1 MTVTKTR
8 NGRWRALV
16 KSGRQI
22 VATRTFDRRTD
33 AQAWHDAQRRSL
45 ALGEFVDPRAGRL
58 TLAGALHEWLEA
70 REGTVAGSTLTRDKE
85 IARGLPRSIL
95 NRPLNSIRSADFDAL
110 WAELLRKGLARG
122 TVTRTRTT
130 LSALVTWSVNQGM
143 LAKNPVRESIVPR
156 GSQIAETHEIYPFTV
171 DELRAVHA
179 DIHAL
184 VQDKDAADMVLV
196 LGLTGL
202 RWGEIAALRVRD
214 VQTIPYPAF
223 RVSRSR
229 PDGQRVRSV
238 TKGGKPR
245 TVPLLDDAWRIV
257 QPLMARGPDETLFA
271 SATNGMRLLSNWRRA
286 TNWSRNGR
294 GRRVHDLR
302 HTAATIWIQNG
313 VDIKTVQNW
322 LGHASAK
329 LTLDTYA
336 HYMGTKADM
345 ASIALM
351 NTALD
356 ASGGTPGVHG
366 RKAGNG
372 KVV

>member
-1 MTVTKTR
+1 MTISKTP

-22 VATRTFDRRTD
+22 VATRTFDRKAD
-33 AQAWHDAQRRSL
+33 AQAWHNAQKRSL
-45 ALGEFVDPRAGRL
+45 VLGEYIDPRAGRM
-58 TLAGALHEWLEA
+58 TLAVAIHEWLEA
-70 REGTVAGSTLTRDKE
+70 REGTVAGSTLTRDRE
-85 IARGLPRSIL
+85 ITRGLPRSIL
-95 NRPLNSIRSADFDAL
+95 NRPLNSIRAADLDSL
-110 WAELLRKGLARG
+110 WADLLRKGLARG
-122 TVTRTRTT
+122 TVARTRTT
-130 LSALVTWSVNQGM
+130 LSALATWAVNQG
-143 LAKNPVRESIVPR
+143 LIAKNPVRESVVPR
-156 GSQIAETHEIYPFTV
+156 GSQLADPHEIYPFTI

-179 DIHAL
+179 DVHAL
-184 VQDKDAADMVLV
+184 IQDKAAADMILV

-214 VQTIPYPAF
+214 VQTVPFPAF

-245 TVPLLDDAWRIV
+245 TVPLVDDAWKVV
-257 QPLMARGPDETLFA
+257 QPLSDRGPDEILFSNA
-271 SATNGMRLLSNWRRA
+271 SSGMRLLSNWRRG
-286 TNWSRNGR
+286 TNWPRYGR

-336 HYMGTKADM
+336 HYMGTNADI

-351 NTALD
+351 NTAL
-356 ASGGTPGVHG
+356 SPNGGTRGVRG
-366 RKAGNG
+366 QKAGNG

>member
-1 MTVTKTR
+1 MNVAKTA
-8 NGRWRALV
+8 NGRWRVWV
-16 KSGRQI
+16 KSGRKT
-22 VATRTFDRRTD
+22 VATKTFDRKAD

-45 ALGEFVDPRAGRL
+45 VLGEFVDPRAGRL
-58 TLAGALHEWLEA
+58 TLDGALHDWLLA
-70 REGTVAGSTLTRDKE
+70 REGTVAGSTLTRDRE
-85 IARGLPRSIL
+85 IARALPRPIL
-95 NRPLNSIRSADFDAL
+95 NRPLNSIRAADLDAL
-110 WAELLRKGLARG
+110 WADLLRKGLARG
-122 TVTRTRTT
+122 TVARMRIT
-130 LSALVTWSVNQGM
+130 LSALGTWSVNRG
-143 LAKNPVRESIVPR
+143 LIAKNPVRESVVPR
-156 GSQIAETHEIYPFTV
+156 GAQLAEPHEIYPFTIE
-171 DELRAVHA
+171 ELRGVHA
-179 DIHAL
+179 DVAAL
-184 VQDKDAADMVLV
+184 IEDKAAADMILV

-214 VQTIPYPAF
+214 VQTVPFPAL

-229 PDGQRVRSV
+229 PDGQQVRSV

-257 QPLMARGPDETLFA
+257 QPLAVGAPDAILFA
-271 SATNGMRLLSNWRRA
+271 NATGGMRLLSNWRRA
-286 TNWSRNGR
+286 TSWPANGR

-336 HYMGTKADM
+336 HYMGTNADL

-351 NTALD
+351 NTALN
-356 ASGGTPGVHG
+356 ASGGTSGARG
-366 RKAGNG
+366 QKAGNG